1 MYPYGSQAKGM
12 GSEHHIFKD
21 AASILDKGACGAI
34 CQNQNHD
41 RCAIIRVCVT
51 PHHFCV

>member
-1 MYPYGSQAKGM
+1 MYPHGSQAKGM

-21 AASILDKGACGAI
+21 AASVLNKGVCGAI
-34 CQNQNHD
+34 CQNQDHD
-41 RCAIIRVCVT
+41 RCAIIRVCVA